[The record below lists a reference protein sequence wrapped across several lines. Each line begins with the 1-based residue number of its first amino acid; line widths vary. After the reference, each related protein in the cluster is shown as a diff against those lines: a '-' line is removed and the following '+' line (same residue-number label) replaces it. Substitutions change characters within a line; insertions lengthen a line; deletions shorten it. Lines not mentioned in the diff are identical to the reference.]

1 MTVIDK
7 AERFTEAPPSL
18 AWRKWAILSAVVI
31 AILVGLYVVYFSSI
45 LTVHEERVLGA
56 VHVSADAVRQ
66 AAAVPPGTQLARVD
80 VPGVTQRVGA
90 LPWVQSVEVRRGWP
104 NVLVIVVNERT
115 PIAVVPAGKA
125 FTYIDATATTFDSMA
140 KTPIGMP
147 TLIARDTNRVAA
159 GVAVIAALPADFRK
173 QVARVTATSRD
184 NVILK
189 LTPASYVQWG
199 SAQDSDRKY
208 AVLSALLHLHARFYD
223 VSAPDLPTTRGT
235 APTLTSTAG

>member
-7 AERFTEAPPSL
+7 AERFTEAPPST
-18 AWRKWAILSAVVI
+18 AWRKWVILSGVVAAVV
-31 AILVGLYVVYFSSI
+31 AGFYVVYFSSF

-66 AAAVPPGTQLARVD
+66 AAAVAPGTQLARVD
-80 VPGVTQRVGA
+80 VPGITQRVGA

-104 NVLVIVVNERT
+104 NVLVIVVGERT
-115 PIAVVPAGKA
+115 PIAVVPAAKA
-125 FTYIDATATTFDSMA
+125 FAFIDAAATTFDSMA
-140 KTPIGMP
+140 KVPAGMP
-147 TLIARDTNRVAA
+147 ILIARDNNRVKA
-159 GVAVIAALPADFRK
+159 GVAVIAALPPEFRR

-189 LTPASYVQWG
+189 LANQSYVQWG

-208 AVLSALLHLHARFYD
+208 TVLSALLHLNARFYD

-235 APTLTSTAG
+235 APALTTTNG